1 MIKTHSIIII
11 FSLSLLLS
19 GCYFALWGGSG
30 TPIETEQLDKIQ
42 PGKTT
47 KNEVFEWIGAPIAV
61 LAKNEFNSVPMPL
74 TYGKQDDRSAL
85 QSSLQSSIQS
95 NTFFELFS
103 SQHQFHEYHRVYY
116 FHYAFRI
123 DHYAMGLIV
132 SAQTS
137 KVKFDKLWLLVNE
150 KTGIVEDYK
159 FRKGI

>member
-1 MIKTHSIIII
+1 MIKTHSLIII

-19 GCYFALWGGSG
+19 GCYIPLWGSSG
-30 TPIETEQLDKIQ
+30 TPIETEQLNKIQ

-47 KNEVFEWIGAPIAV
+47 KNEVFEWIGPPIAV
-61 LAKNEFNSVPMPL
+61 LASNEFYPVRMPPK
-74 TYGKQDDRSAL
+74 GARS
-85 QSSLQSSIQS
+85 SIQSSIQS
-95 NTFFELFS
+95 DTFFELFS

-123 DHYAMGLIV
+123 DHYAMGMIV

-137 KVKFDKLWLLVNE
+137 KVKIDKLWLLVNE

-159 FRKGI
+159 FRKGN

>member
-1 MIKTHSIIII
+1 MIKTHSLIII

-19 GCYFALWGGSG
+19 GCYIPLWGSSG
-30 TPIETEQLDKIQ
+30 TPIETEQLNKIQ

-47 KNEVFEWIGAPIAV
+47 KNEVFEWIGPPIAV
-61 LAKNEFNSVPMPL
+61 LASNEFYPIRMPPK
-74 TYGKQDDRSAL
+74 GARS
-85 QSSLQSSIQS
+85 SIQSSIQS
-95 NTFFELFS
+95 DTFFELFS

-116 FHYAFRI
+116 FHYVFSRGNI
-123 DHYAMGLIV
+123 YAGV
-132 SAQTS
+132 FVTVQTS